1 MNIIF
6 NYYIIEHNLEKML
19 SLFINISNIILKIK
33 QFMTKKKR
41 KEKKNHSCL
50 FLFNLHC
57 NRWIMTYI
65 YINKI
70 TK

>member
-41 KEKKNHSCL
+41 KEKKIIHVFS
-50 FLFNLHC
+50 FL
-57 NRWIMTYI
+57 I
-65 YINKI
+65 YIVI
-70 TK
+70 DGL